1 MKKEISFNVSL
12 NTTYKILEQSP
23 PDFPKKELLTCAYK
37 LTHATAVHILAI
49 GNTTPIALDLSFRL
63 SRFGVQAFSSS
74 ISEYYLNNVS
84 LGKETDVVIAL
95 SGSGT
100 AKQYCKLLILQKILV
115 WRSYALP
122 QIKILLWQES
132 PTMFSL
138 AMKNSLFFKRIKKSL
153 FHIWLVWP
161 LAMHYFMRLK
171 FYLMDKDTH
180 PNSNIK
186 KTYG

>member
-1 MKKEISFNVSL
+1 MTSENDVLESIDKLYDQLFSKERQIADYIRANPQEVIMMNVSQLAKASKTSEATVVRTCKHLADL
-12 NTTYKILEQSP
+12 NEEG
-23 PDFPKKELLTCAYK
+23 DFVQRIFEHNIQNLRAIASRLSKKELLTCAYK

-100 AKQYCKLLILQKILV
+100 AKQVLQAVDI
-115 WRSYALP
+115 A
-122 QIKILLWQES
+122 
-132 PTMFSL
+132 
-138 AMKNSLFFKRIKKSL
+138 
-153 FHIWLVWP
+153 
-161 LAMHYFMRLK
+161 
-171 FYLMDKDTH
+171 KD
-180 PNSNIK
+180 I
-186 KTYG
+186 GM